1 MTAGLRLMK
10 SINKKYF
17 ANFKIISKKVSR
29 ESSTSKK
36 KKYGSGSTA
45 LIFSEEEMG
54 DIKKIVKLFE
64 ESRLLIKSFR
74 ETTKNEAKKQK

>member
-1 MTAGLRLMK
+1 MLTLRLLARK
-10 SINKKYF
+10 SAENPVLQKK
-17 ANFKIISKKVSR
+17 I
-29 ESSTSKK
+29 
-36 KKYGSGSTA
+36 YGPGSTA

>member
-17 ANFKIISKKVSR
+17 ANFKIISDKVSR

-36 KKYGSGSTA
+36 KIMD
-45 LIFSEEEMG
+45 LE
-54 DIKKIVKLFE
+54 V
-64 ESRLLIKSFR
+64 
-74 ETTKNEAKKQK
+74 QH

>member
-1 MTAGLRLMK
+1 MTAGLPLMK

-36 KKYGSGSTA
+36 NYGSGSTA